1 MRPARFHSVSPW
13 RMRMSRVSSTA
24 RPQPALAQPLPAR
37 RFGEHAGIGIR
48 ALELRLEAHQLV
60 AAEGVYPDALS
71 RAALCQ
77 GRVQSRLSGPQA
89 LQRDQQVAGSD
100 SRLLRRAAFEHVSD
114 GGVIA
119 LRSRAN
125 AEHREPR
132 SVFRGGRLAALVL
145 SRLRRT
151 QFHFHPLR
159 REQRLQRQ
167 FARRA
172 QPVVETAFQLETGGL
187 ACEAFN
193 AVLLDADSGH
203 PVAPSQRAHDVIEGF
218 PPPGLVADEQV
229 KAQRDE
235 ASLAVVADDRI
246 RRVFILAIVFDPCV
260 ETRLGEALPRTAR
273 GAQMRRDRAAEQL
286 EIVLFSDQPAA
297 DKSKI
302 VVVGRNAL
310 ERPEERGVIL
320 AIEIVRDER
329 GGLDALHVPGVK
341 ILVAD
346 ETEESAVPLAHFDLA
361 LARQIL
367 ARAQQRRGRAMFESP
382 VAFADRRHEK
392 YVTLHRRRL
401 AEEAYVVPAQ
411 SLEVALQPAGVGRV
425 AAGDHDV
432 MGHAAGAEAR
442 ERELA

>member
-60 AAEGVYPDALS
+60 AAKGVYPDALS
-71 RAALCQ
+71 RAALGQ

-89 LQRDQQVAGSD
+89 LHRDQQVAGSD
-100 SRLLRRAAFEHVSD
+100 SRLLRRAAFEHVRD

-132 SVFRGGRLAALVL
+132 RVFRGGRLAALVL
-145 SRLRRT
+145 SRFSRT
-151 QFHFHPLR
+151 QFHFHPMR
-159 REQRLQRQ
+159 REQCLQGQ

-193 AVLLDADSGH
+193 AVLLDADSGE
-203 PVAPSQRAHDVIEGF
+203 PVAPPQRAHDVIERF

-235 ASLAVVADDRI
+235 APLDVVADDRV
-246 RRVFILAIVFDPCV
+246 RRILVLSVVLDPGV
-260 ETRLGEALPRTAR
+260 DTRLGEALPRTAR

-286 EIVLFSDQPAA
+286 EIVPFFDQPAA

-320 AIEIVRDER
+320 AIEIVRDEC
-329 GGLDALHVPGVK
+329 GGLDALHVPRVK
-341 ILVAD
+341 IIVAD
-346 ETEESAVPLAHFDLA
+346 ETEGSAVPLGHLGLA
-361 LARQIL
+361 LAREIV
-367 ARAQQRRGRAMFESP
+367 ARAQQRSGGAMFESS

-392 YVTLHRRRL
+392 YVMFDRRRL
-401 AEEAYVVPAQ
+401 AEEAYVMPA
-411 SLEVALQPAGVGRV
+411 
-425 AAGDHDV
+425 
-432 MGHAAGAEAR
+432 
-442 ERELA
+442 